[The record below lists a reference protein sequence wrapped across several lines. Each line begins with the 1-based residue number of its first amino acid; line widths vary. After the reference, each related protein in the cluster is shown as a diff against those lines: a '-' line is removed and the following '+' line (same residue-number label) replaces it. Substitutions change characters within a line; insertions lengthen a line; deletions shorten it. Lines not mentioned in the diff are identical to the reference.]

1 MNEVRSKPW
10 DEVSEQTKELLAYFN
25 IGNGSTSS
33 TASSSGEQ
41 QTSSKQNIFD
51 ETGKIVANSTNPD
64 GT

>member
-1 MNEVRSKPW
+1 MDEVRSKPW

-33 TASSSGEQ
+33 TESSSGKQ
-41 QTSSKQNIFD
+41 QTSPKQSVFD
-51 ETGKIVANSTNPD
+51 ETGKVIANSTNPD